1 VSKQIKKTNKQLE
14 GLVKTQRSELAE
26 ESKKVSQEML
36 RAAEDKLFSD
46 CLEIVETSLD
56 FAELGFDENGQ
67 VDESSIPDEWKR
79 MTTREKEKRLRLAK
93 ANWMPSAEVPH
104 GIKMAHATMMGI
116 IKARAQQESGTKVLH
131 IENASFPT
139 PSPLTQYEV
148 LEVDD

>member
-1 VSKQIKKTNKQLE
+1 MSKQIKKTNKQLD
-14 GLVKTQRSELAE
+14 GLVKAQRAELAV
-26 ESKKVSQEML
+26 ESKKISQEML
-36 RAAEDKLFSD
+36 RAAEDKLFAD
-46 CLEIVETSLD
+46 CLSIVEGSLD

-67 VDESSIPDEWKR
+67 IDELSIPDEWKR
-79 MTTREKEKRLRLAK
+79 LDIREKEKRLRLAK

-116 IKARAQQESGTKVLH
+116 IKARAQQESGTKILN

-148 LEVDD
+148 IEVDD